1 MKLTLIQISN
11 AEAALQEFLEAS
23 LPPKKAWQLYQ
34 LSKLLNEQN
43 EFFIT
48 QQRKILERYNA
59 EAQPNGYVK
68 FESPEVALQAQNELN
83 ELSQLEIEL
92 DINTVVLT
100 DDDTKDLRIS
110 MATAAALDG
119 LIDFN

>member
-1 MKLTLIQISN
+1 MKLTLIQIQN
-11 AEAALQEFLEAS
+11 AAAGLQGFLEAN

-59 EAQPNGYVK
+59 EPQPNGYVK
-68 FESPEVALQAQNELN
+68 FESPEIALQAQNELN
-83 ELSQLEIEL
+83 ELSMLEVEL
-92 DINTVVLT
+92 DFNTVHLT
-100 DDDTKDLRIS
+100 DDETKDLRIS
-110 MATAAALDG
+110 MATAAALED
-119 LIDFN
+119 LIAFD